1 MQANSSYRNDVSGAL
16 RELALIDSP
25 SRRQDREAA
34 ENPKIPNAHVDSPD
48 RVVDRGSL
56 LRAFAPGIPAA
67 ILDFD
72 GITFP
77 GVGCNCAPPDT
88 NGAVGLTQY
97 VQMVNAGCQ
106 VFDKA
111 TGDSVLGPSSIS
123 SLWSG
128 FGGACE
134 TGGAGDPVVLY
145 DQLADRWV
153 ISQFASVSGGAPI
166 TDECVAV
173 STTGDATGTYNRY
186 AFHLGSEFFDY
197 PHLSVWLDAYYMS
210 MNVFN
215 AAGTAYL
222 GPQPFAFDRTAMLAG
237 DPATFISPVAP
248 LGSSVAPFLPADLD
262 GFTLPPDGAPNTFL
276 GFPSGNQYTAY
287 HFHVNFATPA
297 NSTFTIF
304 DAPEAAGF
312 TELCPTKRACVP
324 QSDSTQAD
332 KLDGIGDRL
341 MFRLA
346 YRNFVDH
353 ESLVGTFS
361 VSSGGVAAL
370 RWFELR
376 GVTDGPVTVFQ
387 ESTYQPHDMALAG
400 ERGNGW
406 AGKPRDWL

>member
-1 MQANSSYRNDVSGAL
+1 MSPQRMQATSSYRNDVSGPLRAL
-16 RELALIDSP
+16 AVIDNP

-72 GITFP
+72 GIAFP

-97 VQMVNAGCQ
+97 VQMVNAGYQ

-197 PHLSVWLDAYYMS
+197 PHLSIWPDAYYMS

-215 AAGTAYL
+215 AAPPISMAL
-222 GPQPFAFDRTAMLAG
+222 PCRRTARRT
-237 DPATFISPVAP
+237 P
-248 LGSSVAPFLPADLD
+248 SSVSRAGINTRLITSTSILPRRRIPPSRSSTRPRPPALPSYARPSAPASRKRISRKRTNSMASAIGLCFASLTA
-262 GFTLPPDGAPNTFL
+262 TLSIT
-276 GFPSGNQYTAY
+276 S
-287 HFHVNFATPA
+287 
-297 NSTFTIF
+297 
-304 DAPEAAGF
+304 
-312 TELCPTKRACVP
+312 R
-324 QSDSTQAD
+324 
-332 KLDGIGDRL
+332 
-341 MFRLA
+341 
-346 YRNFVDH
+346 
-353 ESLVGTFS
+353 
-361 VSSGGVAAL
+361 
-370 RWFELR
+370 
-376 GVTDGPVTVFQ
+376 
-387 ESTYQPHDMALAG
+387 
-400 ERGNGW
+400 
-406 AGKPRDWL
+406 